1 MFLGASII
9 KNEPIPELANPEV
22 AGSVWKQ
29 VVSIADKYYQ
39 PGKFTTFAAYEWTST
54 PDNRNMHRN
63 IIFKDSKKV
72 PDIPFLPW
80 TRIILRISGTGW
92 IRSAKQAMSCW
103 RSRITPT

>member
-1 MFLGASII
+1 MF
-9 KNEPIPELANPEV
+9 NYQEQPIQELNDPEV

-29 VVSIADKYYQ
+29 VVAIADKYYQ

-72 PDIPFLPW
+72 PAYPFLPW
-80 TRIILRISGTGW
+80 TRIIRRICGSGWMTNA
-92 IRSAKQAMSCW
+92 RQAMSCW